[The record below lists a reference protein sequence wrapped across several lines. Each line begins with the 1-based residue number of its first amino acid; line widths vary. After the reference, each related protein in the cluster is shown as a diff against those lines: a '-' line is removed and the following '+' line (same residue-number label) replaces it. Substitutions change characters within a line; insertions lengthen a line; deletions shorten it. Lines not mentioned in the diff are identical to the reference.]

1 MKWLKRKRLPEVDR
15 LQVAQIPNGAI
26 VIATVSMESTWEDM
40 EAIQTDLATVF
51 PNNDVL
57 VLAGL
62 QLWIGQHSQAD
73 PQTREEPHP

>member
-26 VIATVSMESTWEDM
+26 VIATVSMESTWEEM
-40 EAIQTDLATVF
+40 EAIQADLAACF

-57 VLAGL
+57 VLAGI
-62 QLWIGQHSQAD
+62 QLWVGQHSQTD
-73 PQTREEPHP
+73 PQTREEPYP